1 MDFERAMETQRLKL
15 LRILTGLALVVVFVA
30 RIPAVSMMPRWVC
43 AAVLAQLVRI
53 ESAINS
59 LIIVA
64 SVAVCG
70 YRGEALRLPSPA
82 HLDRSGRDV
91 PIAGLLRKIARLQAI
106 LDDLPGHARR
116 LMRRMTRSNTAEPE
130 VILPVKHDGGL
141 LQVVSPFYR
150 RIERPPIP
158 STLSIAMN

>member
-82 HLDRSGRDV
+82 HLDRSRRDV
-91 PIAGLLRKIARLQAI
+91 PIAGLLRQITRLQAI
-106 LDDLPGHARR
+106 LDDLPGYARH
-116 LMRRMTRSNTAEPE
+116 LMRRMTRSNTVEPE
-130 VILPVKHDGGL
+130 VILPVERDGGVAR
-141 LQVVSPFYR
+141 VVTPYSK